1 MAART
6 ALARLALGA
15 TLASGAGLVAV
26 GAQGVV
32 GLDTRLEAAQHER
45 VVRDAR
51 PAAGGAC
58 PHRSHPRPTRAAP
71 DRGVSL

>member
-15 TLASGAGLVAV
+15 TLASGAGLFAV

-32 GLDTRLEAAQHER
+32 GLDSRLEAAQRER
-45 VVRDAR
+45 VAR
-51 PAAGGAC
+51 PSAPRTAVDC
-58 PHRSHPRPTRAAP
+58 PHRTSPRREPGPAR
-71 DRGVSL
+71 DVSL

>member
-45 VVRDAR
+45 VVRDAK
-51 PAAGGAC
+51 PAGTC
-58 PHRSHPRPTRAAP
+58 PHRSRPRPARTAP

>member
-45 VVRDAR
+45 VVRDAEARRHR
-51 PAAGGAC
+51 PGAC
-58 PHRSHPRPTRAAP
+58 PHRSRPRPARAGPRRLA
-71 DRGVSL
+71 